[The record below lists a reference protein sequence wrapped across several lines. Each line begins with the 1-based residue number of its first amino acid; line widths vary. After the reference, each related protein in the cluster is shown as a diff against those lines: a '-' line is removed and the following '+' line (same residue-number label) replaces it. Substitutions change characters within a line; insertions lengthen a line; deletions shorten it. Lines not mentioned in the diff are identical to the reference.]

1 MHSFQV
7 PNREEDACF
16 WRNSSPPNLAA
27 ARDCPG
33 LYRAEALLSSA
44 LHHSAKSKRSSSLL
58 FSTACPCG
66 GLFVW
71 PGITCHLYHR
81 WNQEPL
87 KCLFFRAAEPP
98 FLVGGG
104 GGEPFLSPKGM
115 CAWQTVLRFIFL
127 VFQGIAA
134 NKTDVFIASVKI
146 RDNFNPLFL
155 PSPSVCL
162 SITSLAF
169 FPHLTPSATVTHS
182 LCKQVC
188 SRTNAQT
195 PSITTHQVSP
205 TIQASRH
212 TMRRRN
218 TRLHPPA
225 PPELG

>member
-98 FLVGGG
+98 FFVGGA

-115 CAWQTVLRFIFL
+115 CAWQTVLRFSCCFKELLQTKPTSLSRLLRSGIILTRCSSRLHLCVFPSPLSPSFL
-127 VFQGIAA
+127 ISLLLPPWLTPFA
-134 NKTDVFIASVKI
+134 NKCA
-146 RDNFNPLFL
+146 
-155 PSPSVCL
+155 
-162 SITSLAF
+162 
-169 FPHLTPSATVTHS
+169 H
-182 LCKQVC
+182 
-188 SRTNAQT
+188 AQT
-195 PSITTHQVSP
+195 HK
-205 TIQASRH
+205 
-212 TMRRRN
+212 
-218 TRLHPPA
+218 RLR
-225 PPELG
+225 

>member
-98 FLVGGG
+98 FLVGVGG
-104 GGEPFLSPKGM
+104 GGDRFFPQRACVPDKLSSDLFSWCFKELL
-115 CAWQTVLRFIFL
+115 QT
-127 VFQGIAA
+127 
-134 NKTDVFIASVKI
+134 K
-146 RDNFNPLFL
+146 P
-155 PSPSVCL
+155 
-162 SITSLAF
+162 TSLSRLLRSGII
-169 FPHLTPSATVTHS
+169 LTR
-182 LCKQVC
+182 C
-188 SRTNAQT
+188 S
-195 PSITTHQVSP
+195 S
-205 TIQASRH
+205 
-212 TMRRRN
+212 
-218 TRLHPPA
+218 RLHLCVFP
-225 PPELG
+225 